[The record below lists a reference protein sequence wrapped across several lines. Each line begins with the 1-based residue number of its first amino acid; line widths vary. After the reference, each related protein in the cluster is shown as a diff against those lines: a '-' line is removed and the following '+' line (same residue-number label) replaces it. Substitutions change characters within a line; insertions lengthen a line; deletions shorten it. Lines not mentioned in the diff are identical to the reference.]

1 MEFSEEELKQ
11 IFKIFKDETE
21 EHLNN
26 VSKALLELEKKPDDK
41 EVSATLYRDLHS
53 LKGAVRMVGFSNLQM
68 IAHKIED
75 IFDAVNKN
83 NIMLDKVLEN
93 QEIIINNQK
102 EILNKLGNIIDYQA

>member
-1 MEFSEEELKQ
+1 MDFQDNEQNTQELMNIFQVESEEILDR
-11 IFKIFKDETE
+11 IFEG
-21 EHLNN
+21 L
-26 VSKALLELEKKPDDK
+26 VSYEKKPNDK

-83 NIMLDKVLEN
+83 NIKLDMIKYLSGQQFE
-93 QEIIINNQK
+93 
-102 EILNKLGNIIDYQA
+102 LSSLL